1 MCGINGFIQPHGDH
15 QQKLNNLK
23 SMNDALTHRGPDD
36 EGSWNYQEHLYFG
49 HRRLSIIDLSS
60 AGHQPMQ
67 SHSGR
72 SAIVLNGEIYN
83 YKELSDRL
91 DVPLKG
97 HSDTEVLLEY
107 LEKYGVEKTL
117 ADARGMFAFAYFSEH
132 EKQIILARDP
142 FGEKPLYYGKSNGAF
157 FFSSELKAIATQ
169 PTFKREINPTA
180 ASMYFKY
187 NYVPSPLS
195 IYKDIYKL
203 SPGHSIAVTLD
214 GQAGTEKRYFNKG
227 YSENTEYSEADA
239 NLKIEELL
247 EQSINRQ
254 MVADVPLGVLLSS
267 GVDSSLIAALL
278 QKQSSQRVK
287 SFTIGFSQ
295 KDYDESTVAKRIAQH
310 LGLEHTEYICSSS
323 DLLDQAQN
331 VSDIYDEPFSDSS
344 QIPTLL
350 LSKLTRKNVTVALS
364 GDGGD
369 EVFAGYN
376 RYKWLEKSLQ
386 RIHKIPKSMRPLS
399 QRGLH
404 LLNRSG
410 LANALPVPY
419 AANKIDKLMQLMS
432 SGNLTEAFEVSI
444 SNQHLP
450 GLTNDTAI
458 DFSHEIR
465 NTQDMMVHDQNYY
478 LPDDILVKVDRA
490 SMANSLETRAPYL
503 DVDLYNFCKTLPLH
517 YKIDA
522 SSTKKPLRNMLKKYL
537 DDDLLNVPKKGFAV
551 PIDSWF
557 RGELKTWTHDM
568 LSTSS
573 IKSQGILNASVVDQY
588 LREHM
593 SGKKNWQFQ
602 IWNLLVFQSWIA
614 KWN

>member
-1 MCGINGFIQPHGDH
+1 MCGINGFIQPHGEH

-36 EGSWNYQEHLYFG
+36 EGTWNYQEYLYIG

-72 SAIVLNGEIYN
+72 SSIVLNGEIYN

-91 DVPLKG
+91 DVPLRG

-107 LEKYGVEKTL
+107 LEKFGVDKTL
-117 ADARGMFAFAYFSEH
+117 ADVRGMFAFAYFLES
-132 EKQIILARDP
+132 EKQIVLARDP
-142 FGEKPLYYGKSNGAF
+142 FGEKPLYYGKSNGTF
-157 FFSSELKAIATQ
+157 LFSSELKAIAAL
-169 PTFKREINPTA
+169 PDFKREINPAA
-180 ASMYFKY
+180 ASLYFKY

-195 IYKDIYKL
+195 IYKGIYKL
-203 SPGHSIAVTLD
+203 SPGHSITVTLD
-214 GQAGTEKRYFNKG
+214 GEAGTEKNYFNKG
-227 YSENTEYSEADA
+227 YSENTEYSEAEA

-247 EQSINRQ
+247 EQSISRQ

-267 GVDSSLIAALL
+267 GVDSSLIAALI
-278 QKQSSQRVK
+278 QKRSSQRVK

-310 LGLEHTEYICSSS
+310 LKLEHTEYICSSS

-331 VSDIYDEPFSDSS
+331 ISDIYDEPFSDSS

-376 RYKWLEKSLQ
+376 RYKWLEKSLH
-386 RIHKIPKSMRPLS
+386 RIHKIPKSIRPLS
-399 QRGLH
+399 QRGLQ

-410 LANALPVPY
+410 LVNTLPIPY
-419 AANKIDKLMQLMS
+419 AANKVDKLMQLMS

-458 DFSHEIR
+458 DFSHEIH
-465 NTQDMMVHDQNYY
+465 NTQDMMVHDQNHY

-490 SMANSLETRAPYL
+490 SMAHSLETRAPYL

-517 YKIDA
+517 FKIDA
-522 SSTKKPLRNMLKKYL
+522 SATKKPLRNMLKKYL
-537 DDDLLNVPKKGFAV
+537 SEDLRNAPKKGFAV

-573 IKSQGILNASVVDQY
+573 IKSQGFLNASVVDQY

-602 IWNLLVFQSWIA
+602 IWNLLVFQSWLA
-614 KWN
+614 KWL

>member
-1 MCGINGFIQPHGDH
+1 MCGINGFIQPHGEH

-36 EGSWNYQEHLYFG
+36 EGTWNYQEHLYFG

-60 AGHQPMQ
+60 AGHQP
-67 SHSGR
+67 S
-72 SAIVLNGEIYN
+72 IVLNGEIYN

-91 DVPLKG
+91 DVPLRG

-107 LEKYGVEKTL
+107 LEKFGVDKTL
-117 ADARGMFAFAYFSEH
+117 ADVRGMFAFAYFLEG
-132 EKQIILARDP
+132 EKQIVLARDP
-142 FGEKPLYYGKSNGAF
+142 FGEKPLYYGKSNGTF
-157 FFSSELKAIATQ
+157 LFSSELKAIAAL
-169 PTFKREINPTA
+169 PDFKREI
-180 ASMYFKY
+180 
-187 NYVPSPLS
+187 
-195 IYKDIYKL
+195 
-203 SPGHSIAVTLD
+203 GE
-214 GQAGTEKRYFNKG
+214 AGTEKNYFNKG
-227 YSENTEYSEADA
+227 YSENTEYSEAEA

-247 EQSINRQ
+247 EQSISRQ

-267 GVDSSLIAALL
+267 GVDSSLIAALI
-278 QKQSSQRVK
+278 QKRSSQRVK

-331 VSDIYDEPFSDSS
+331 ISDIYDEPFSDSS

-376 RYKWLEKSLQ
+376 RYKWLEKSLH
-386 RIHKIPKSMRPLS
+386 RIHKIPKSIRPLS
-399 QRGLH
+399 QRGLQ

-410 LANALPVPY
+410 LVNTLPIPY
-419 AANKIDKLMQLMS
+419 AANKVDKLMQLMS

-458 DFSHEIR
+458 DFSHEIH
-465 NTQDMMVHDQNYY
+465 NTQDMMVHDQNHY

-490 SMANSLETRAPYL
+490 SMAHSLETRAPYL

-522 SSTKKPLRNMLKKYL
+522 SATKKPLRNMLKKYL
-537 DDDLLNVPKKGFAV
+537 SEDLRNAPKKGFAV

-573 IKSQGILNASVVDQY
+573 IKSQGFLNASVVDQY

-602 IWNLLVFQSWIA
+602 IWNLLVFQSWLA
-614 KWN
+614 KWL

>member
-1 MCGINGFIQPHGDH
+1 MCGINGFINPHDEH
-15 QQKLNNLK
+15 QQKLIDLK

-36 EGSWNYQEHLYFG
+36 EGTWSYKNRLYFG
-49 HRRLSIIDLSS
+49 HRRLSIIDLSA

-67 SHSGR
+67 SHSR
-72 SAIVLNGEIYN
+72 LSSIVLNGEIYN
-83 YKELSDRL
+83 YQELSSHL
-91 DVPLKG
+91 DVQLRG

-107 LEKYGVEKTL
+107 LEKFGVEKTL
-117 ADARGMFAFAYFSEH
+117 VDARGMFAFAYFSEH
-132 EKQIILARDP
+132 EKQVILARDP
-142 FGEKPLYYGKSNGAF
+142 FGEKPLYYGKSNGTF
-157 FFSSELKAIATQ
+157 LFSSELKAIAAL

-187 NYVPSPLS
+187 NYIPSPLS

-203 SPGHSIAVTLD
+203 SPGHSVAVTLD
-214 GQAGTEKRYFNKG
+214 GEVGSEKRYFDKG
-227 YSENTEYSEADA
+227 YSENTQYSEAEA
-239 NLKIEELL
+239 NLKIEELI
-247 EQSINRQ
+247 EQSIRRQ

-278 QKQSSQRVK
+278 QKQSSHRVK

-295 KDYDESTVAKRIAQH
+295 KDYDESTIAKKIAQH
-310 LGLEHTEYICSSS
+310 LGLEHTEYVCSSS

-331 VSDIYDEPFSDSS
+331 ISDIYDEPFSDSS

-369 EVFAGYN
+369 EVLAGYN

-386 RIHKIPKSMRPLS
+386 RIHKIPKAIRPLS
-399 QRGLH
+399 KRGLQ
-404 LLNRSG
+404 LLNRTG
-410 LANALPVPY
+410 LVNALPIPY
-419 AANKIDKLMQLMS
+419 AANKVDKLMQLMS
-432 SGNLTEAFEVSI
+432 SGNLSEAFEVSI

-458 DFSHEIR
+458 GFSHEIH
-465 NTQDMMVHDQNYY
+465 NTQDMMVHDQNHY

-490 SMANSLETRAPYL
+490 SMAHSLETRAPYL

-537 DDDLLNVPKKGFAV
+537 GEDLLNAPKKGFAV

-573 IKSQGILNASVVDQY
+573 IKSQGFLNPSIVDQY

-593 SGKKNWQFQ
+593 SGKRNWQFQ

-614 KWN
+614 KWL

>member
-1 MCGINGFIQPHGDH
+1 MCGINGFIQPHGEH
-15 QQKLNNLK
+15 QQKLIDLK
-23 SMNDALTHRGPDD
+23 SMNNALTHRGPDD
-36 EGSWNYQEHLYFG
+36 EGTWSHENRLYFG
-49 HRRLSIIDLSS
+49 HRRLSIIDLSA

-67 SHSGR
+67 SHSGL
-72 SAIVLNGEIYN
+72 SSIVLNGEIYN
-83 YKELSDRL
+83 YPKLSGRL
-91 DVPLKG
+91 DVQLRG

-107 LEKYGVEKTL
+107 LEKFGVEKTL
-117 ADARGMFAFAYFSEH
+117 NDVRGMFAFAYFSEN

-142 FGEKPLYYGKSNGAF
+142 FGEKPLYYGKSNGTF
-157 FFSSELKAIATQ
+157 LFSSELKAIAAL

-187 NYVPSPLS
+187 NYIPSPLS

-203 SPGHSIAVTLD
+203 SPGHSIAITL
-214 GQAGTEKRYFNKG
+214 GGEAGTEKKYFDKG
-227 YSENTEYSEADA
+227 YSENTEYSEAEA

-247 EQSINRQ
+247 EQSISRQ
-254 MVADVPLGVLLSS
+254 AVADVPLGVLLSS

-295 KDYDESTVAKRIAQH
+295 KDYDESTIANRIAQH

-331 VSDIYDEPFSDSS
+331 IADIYDEPFSDSS

-386 RIHKIPKSMRPLS
+386 RIHKIPKAMRPLS
-399 QRGLH
+399 QRGLQ

-419 AANKIDKLMQLMS
+419 AANKVDKLIQLMS
-432 SGNLTEAFEVSI
+432 SDNLTEAFEISI

-450 GLTNDTAI
+450 GLTNDTAL
-458 DFSHEIR
+458 DFNHEIR
-465 NTQDMMVHDQNYY
+465 NTQDMMVHDQNHY

-490 SMANSLETRAPYL
+490 SMAHSLETRAPYL

-537 DDDLLNVPKKGFAV
+537 GDDLLNVPKKGFAV

-557 RGELKTWTHDM
+557 RGELKSWTHDM

-573 IKSQGILNASVVDQY
+573 IKSQGFLNAAVVDQY
-588 LREHM
+588 LHEHM
-593 SGKKNWQFQ
+593 SGKRNWQFQ
-602 IWNLLVFQSWIA
+602 IWNLLVFQSWLA
-614 KWN
+614 KWL

>member
-1 MCGINGFIQPHGDH
+1 MCGINGFINPHNEH
-15 QQKLNNLK
+15 QQKLIDLK

-36 EGSWNYQEHLYFG
+36 EGTWSYKNRLYFG
-49 HRRLSIIDLSS
+49 HRRLSIIDLSA

-67 SHSGR
+67 SHSR
-72 SAIVLNGEIYN
+72 LSSIVLNGEIYN
-83 YKELSDRL
+83 YQELSSHL
-91 DVPLKG
+91 DVQLRG

-107 LEKYGVEKTL
+107 LEKFGVEKTL
-117 ADARGMFAFAYFSEH
+117 VDARGMFAFAYFSEH
-132 EKQIILARDP
+132 EKQVILARDP
-142 FGEKPLYYGKSNGAF
+142 FGEKPLYYGKSNGTF
-157 FFSSELKAIATQ
+157 LFSSELKAIAAL

-187 NYVPSPLS
+187 NYIPSPLS

-203 SPGHSIAVTLD
+203 SPGHSVAVTLD
-214 GQAGTEKRYFNKG
+214 GEVGSEKRYFDKG
-227 YSENTEYSEADA
+227 YSENTQYSEAEA
-239 NLKIEELL
+239 NLKIEELI
-247 EQSINRQ
+247 EQSIRRQ

-278 QKQSSQRVK
+278 QKQSSHRVK

-295 KDYDESTVAKRIAQH
+295 KDYDESTIAKKIAQH
-310 LGLEHTEYICSSS
+310 LGLEHTEYVCSSS

-331 VSDIYDEPFSDSS
+331 ISDIYDEPFSDSS

-369 EVFAGYN
+369 EVLAGYN

-386 RIHKIPKSMRPLS
+386 RIHKIPKAIRPLS
-399 QRGLH
+399 KRGLQ
-404 LLNRSG
+404 LLNRTG
-410 LANALPVPY
+410 LVNALPIPY
-419 AANKIDKLMQLMS
+419 AANKVDKLMQLMS
-432 SGNLTEAFEVSI
+432 SGNLSEAFEVSI

-458 DFSHEIR
+458 GFSHEIH
-465 NTQDMMVHDQNYY
+465 NTQDMMVHDQNHY

-490 SMANSLETRAPYL
+490 SMAHSLETRAPYL

-537 DDDLLNVPKKGFAV
+537 SEDLLNAPKKGFAV

-573 IKSQGILNASVVDQY
+573 IKSQGFLNAPVVDQY

-614 KWN
+614 KWL